1 MHTRYGNDVCKS
13 CDVHRGIELI
23 VLIIIVLIPCKQRL
37 HKRRGIVR
45 KEPAYLVMQGI
56 SYYLRKIQERSC
68 PPAGLFYLFRCIAAQ
83 IHAL

>member
-23 VLIIIVLIPCKQRL
+23 VLIIIILIPCKQGL
-37 HKRRGIVR
+37 HKRSRVCGKDTSDLIV
-45 KEPAYLVMQGI
+45 QGI
-56 SYYLRKIQERSC
+56 SYYLRKIQERSR